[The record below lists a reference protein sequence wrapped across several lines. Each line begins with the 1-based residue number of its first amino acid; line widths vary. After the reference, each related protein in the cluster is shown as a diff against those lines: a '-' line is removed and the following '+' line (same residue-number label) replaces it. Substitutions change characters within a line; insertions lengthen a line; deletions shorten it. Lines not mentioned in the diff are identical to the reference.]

1 MEHYS
6 GAGYTALNQV
16 IANSV

>member
-6 GAGYTALNQV
+6 GAGYFFTFCLKLFT
-16 IANSV
+16 